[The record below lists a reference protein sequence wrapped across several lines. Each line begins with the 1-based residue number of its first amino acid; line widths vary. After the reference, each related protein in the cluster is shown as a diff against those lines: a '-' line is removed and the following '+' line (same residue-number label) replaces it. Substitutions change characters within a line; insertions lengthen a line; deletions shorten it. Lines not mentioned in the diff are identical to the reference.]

1 MDQERWGR
9 RIKAFRKLK
18 GLTQI
23 EFSDAIGISLS
34 IVGEVERGMRKPS
47 DEFLERTVEVL
58 GVSLVE
64 LEPPIDKLNS
74 RGDKQSISNQ

>member
-18 GLTQI
+18 GFTQI
-23 EFSDAIGISLS
+23 EFSDATGISLS
-34 IVGEVERGMRKPS
+34 IVGEVERGKRKPS

-64 LEPPIDKLNS
+64 LEPPIEKVNAKADNS
-74 RGDKQSISNQ
+74 SH

>member
-18 GLTQI
+18 GFTQI
-23 EFSDAIGISLS
+23 EFSDATGISLS
-34 IVGEVERGMRKPS
+34 IVGEVERGKRKPS

-64 LEPPIDKLNS
+64 LEPPIEKANAKADNPS
-74 RGDKQSISNQ
+74 H